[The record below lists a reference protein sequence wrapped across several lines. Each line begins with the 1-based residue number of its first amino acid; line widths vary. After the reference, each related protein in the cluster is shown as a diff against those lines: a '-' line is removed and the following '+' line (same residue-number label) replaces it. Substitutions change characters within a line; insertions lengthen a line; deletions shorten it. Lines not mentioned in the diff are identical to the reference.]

1 MVVLLLISGV
11 NFVMISKLL
20 SLSNIYIK
28 KFFFFFFFSVSADIS
43 EKTYLLWIAIFLLHR
58 KLTNSSMIFW
68 KSSKLKHWSSLS
80 NAYPCIRVL
89 KSSIFSSALCK
100 NSTLWWSVSN
110 CVKACKCWSH
120 WGHQQQ
126 EAWETAW
133 SFGCCKFH
141 VPLLKLKIFLSSWRS
156 LRAWNIA

>member
-1 MVVLLLISGV
+1 
-11 NFVMISKLL
+11 L
-20 SLSNIYIK
+20 SS
-28 KFFFFFFFSVSADIS
+28 
-43 EKTYLLWIAIFLLHR
+43 
-58 KLTNSSMIFW
+58 
-68 KSSKLKHWSSLS
+68 
-80 NAYPCIRVL
+80 AYPCIRVP
-89 KSSIFSSALCK
+89 KTSIFSSALCK

-126 EAWETAW
+126 EAWEIAW